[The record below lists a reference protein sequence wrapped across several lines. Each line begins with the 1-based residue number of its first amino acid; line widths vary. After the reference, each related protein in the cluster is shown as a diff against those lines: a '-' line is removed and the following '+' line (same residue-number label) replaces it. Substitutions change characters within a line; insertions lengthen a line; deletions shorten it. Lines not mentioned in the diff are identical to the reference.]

1 MLMRRFA
8 LILFL
13 LLASAAAA
21 QVQIPPS
28 ADPGVLQ
35 QREMER
41 EKRLR
46 DDELR
51 RERIERPLKPAA
63 PKPAPAAPSSEEL
76 QFFVREIRFDP
87 ASELLKADELEA
99 LAAPYRGR
107 TLRLADLRELVAKV
121 NELYKSKG
129 IATAQASLPAQDV
142 TAGSVRIRLVEGRV
156 GKIRIEGNASTNADY
171 ITDRLRLRP
180 ADLID
185 LTRLEADMVRF
196 NRTNDAQMR
205 ADLQPGGA
213 FGETDVA
220 VTLVEPKRDDLRA
233 FIENSGSAGTGEMR
247 LGAAYQR
254 RSLTGRR
261 DDLYMSTAQADGHRG
276 NYLTYGLPVNTLGT
290 RVTVGYFNDRTRIVH
305 GLIAALHVTG
315 EATAMTASLRH
326 PLFVERD
333 FQLDALLS
341 AKKRHTVNWIDNSL
355 LSAADLYGSTI
366 GLDLQVPGATGY
378 WTANAELGS
387 GRNEPL
393 GADKRRYHLSR
404 GNLRRSTALDADTT
418 FVGNINWQ
426 YTSDSLLPASEQI
439 IIGGEGSVRAYSAGL
454 FSGDRGF
461 FLNLELQRRIPVS
474 RDSPWGANLFVFLDR
489 GEVRPFRPPGNQ
501 RSTDVLTGTGVGVN
515 FSYAKN
521 ASGRVSLGIPI
532 GTHPEEPRDYRI
544 NFQFVWH
551 LL

>member
-8 LILFL
+8 FMLFL

-41 EKRLR
+41 ERRLR
-46 DDELR
+46 DEELR
-51 RERIERPLKPAA
+51 RERIERPLKPGA
-63 PKPAPAAPSSEEL
+63 PKPAPAAPTGEEL

-87 ASELLKADELEA
+87 APELLKADELEA

-107 TLRLADLRELVAKV
+107 TLRLSDLRELVAKI

-142 TAGSVRIRLVEGRV
+142 TAGTVRIRLVEGRV
-156 GKIRIEGNASTNADY
+156 GKLRIEGNASTDADY
-171 ITDRLRLRP
+171 VTNRLRLKP
-180 ADLID
+180 SDLID

-205 ADLQPGGA
+205 ADMQAGEA
-213 FGETDVA
+213 FGETDLV
-220 VTLVEPKRDDLRA
+220 VTLVEPKRDDFRVFL
-233 FIENSGSAGTGEMR
+233 ENSGSAGTGEMR
-247 LGAAYQR
+247 SGAAYQR
-254 RSLTGRR
+254 HSLTGRR
-261 DDLYMSTAQADGHRG
+261 DDLYMSTAKADGHRG

-290 RVTVGYFNDRTRIVH
+290 RVTLGYFNDRTRIVH
-305 GLIAALHVTG
+305 GLIAALNVTG

-326 PLFVERD
+326 PLLVDRD
-333 FQLDALLS
+333 FQLDALLT
-341 AKKRHTVNWIDNSL
+341 AKKRHTVNWIDNNL
-355 LSAADLYGSTI
+355 LSAADLNGGTI
-366 GLDLQVPGATGY
+366 GLDLQVPGTSGY
-378 WTANAELGS
+378 WSASAELGS
-387 GRNEPL
+387 GSNQPF
-393 GADKRRYHLSR
+393 GAGKRPYHLSR
-404 GNLRRSTALDADTT
+404 GSVRRSIALNADTT
-418 FVGNINWQ
+418 FVGSMNWQ
-426 YTSDSLLPASEQI
+426 YTSDTLLPASEQI
-439 IIGGEGSVRAYSAGL
+439 IIGGEGSVRGFSTGL
-454 FSGDRGF
+454 FSGDRGYVF
-461 FLNLELQRRIPVS
+461 NLELHGNVDLPKES
-474 RDSPWGANLFVFLDR
+474 AWKATAFTFLDH

-501 RSTDVLTGTGVGVN
+501 RSTDVLNSLGVGVN

-521 ASGRVSLGIPI
+521 ASGRIALGIPLS
-532 GTHPEEPRDYRI
+532 TRDEEPREYRI